1 MSWKA
6 DLPRT
11 RTMLGS
17 TMCFPPSIFSIVVL
31 PTARKTKPPPRPIN
45 ITTAERKKEK
55 EGPKSGW
62 WGVTCAVGAEEEA
75 PLAGVEGEADVLD
88 KRRRAG
94 RRAAV
99 DARVGEGE
107 VADLH
112 RWRHRGLGAARSG
125 GRRSRGW
132 SWSRGERER
141 ERETSVVA
149 GRASEGGREPAP
161 VAW

>member
-1 MSWKA
+1 M
-6 DLPRT
+6 
-11 RTMLGS
+11 
-17 TMCFPPSIFSIVVL
+17 
-31 PTARKTKPPPRPIN
+31 
-45 ITTAERKKEK
+45 
-55 EGPKSGW
+55 
-62 WGVTCAVGAEEEA
+62 
-75 PLAGVEGEADVLD
+75 AGVEGEADVLD

-125 GRRSRGW
+125 GRRSRDW

-141 ERETSVVA
+141 ERETERDERCG